1 MRGKISVFNTVKD
14 TIKTPAPG
22 HSIQNCDLSLYWSHP
37 GIHTIVMSP
46 SFAEYVLDMNGF

>member
-37 GIHTIVMSP
+37 GIHTIVISP